1 MAEKLLIVDDDL
13 DTLRL
18 IGLMLERQGYEIIA
32 ASNGQ
37 QALNLVK
44 TEMPDLIILDV
55 MMPDLDGYEVARR
68 LRADEATE
76 AIPIIMFT
84 AKSQMDDRVT
94 GIEAGADAYLT
105 KPTQPRELFAHIKSM
120 LARKQKVVLKPTVP
134 LVKHGKI
141 VGVISTKGGMG
152 VSSLAINLGII
163 VRKKTNSGVIVAEYR
178 PGYGGISI
186 DLGYTNPEGLTRLLE
201 NHNAQIT
208 LKDVEK
214 ELVSHPSGVKL
225 LLASPQPKDGK
236 YLAEAE
242 KCKEITGHLKSMV
255 KYIFLDLGSSL
266 NPIASEVV
274 SLCNLVIIVLE
285 PTPVSTQLT
294 KEMIKDLRDLGIGE
308 SKMMFALVNRIRSSV
323 QLGWSQ
329 VQEELGHK
337 ITTVFTPAP
346 ELAYQASLNNNPLV
360 LQQPESVTAT
370 QFEKMA
376 DHVLTLLG

>member
-1 MAEKLLIVDDDL
+1 MAERLLIVDDDL

-32 ASNGQ
+32 ASNGK
-37 QALNLVK
+37 QALDLAK
-44 TEMPDLIILDV
+44 SELPDLIILDV

-68 LRADEATE
+68 LRADEDTLK
-76 AIPIIMFT
+76 IPIIMFT

-105 KPTQPRELFAHIKSM
+105 KPTQPRELFAHIKAM
-120 LARKQKVVLKPTVP
+120 LARRQKIQQKTTTSLKKQ
-134 LVKHGKI
+134 GRI

-152 VSSLAINLGII
+152 VSTLAVNLG
-163 VRKKTNSGVIVAEYR
+163 VTVHKKTKDNVIVGEYR

-201 NHNAQIT
+201 NPSTHIS
-208 LKDVEK
+208 KHDVEM
-214 ELVSHPSGVKL
+214 ELVTHTSGVHL
-225 LLASPQPKDGK
+225 LLASPQPKNGK
-236 YLAEAE
+236 YLCES
-242 KCKEITGHLKSMV
+242 KRFKEITNHLKSFG

-266 NPIASEVV
+266 NPIASEVI
-274 SLCNLVIIVLE
+274 SLCDIVIVVLE
-285 PTPVSTQLT
+285 PTPVSTQHT
-294 KEMIKDLRDLGIGE
+294 KELVKDLYELGVGE
-308 SKMMFALVNRIRSSV
+308 GKILFALVNRIRSSV

-329 VQEELGHK
+329 VQEELGYK

-360 LQQPESVTAT
+360 LQQPESVTAN
-370 QFEKMA
+370 QFEKLA
-376 DHVLTLLG
+376 DQVITMLG